1 MIMRS
6 KKNRKNSCIVITRRF
21 SLFFEIVKEK
31 NNVIKHM

>member
-1 MIMRS
+1 MTMRS
-6 KKNRKNSCIVITRRF
+6 KKIRRNSCIVITWRF

>member
-1 MIMRS
+1 MNMRS
-6 KKNRKNSCIVITRRF
+6 KKTRRNSWFVITWRF